1 MKNLLAQ
8 CAFELFAER
17 GFNGVTIDQIAAKGG
32 VTKGS
37 CYSHYKSKHELI
49 LAACSHYYRTY
60 QQRVHAEISS
70 LPDPLARLRRMLE
83 YSVTSC
89 VIDKRNRVFTTDV
102 FALSL
107 QDQSVRQ
114 GWAQFYDTVREIYI
128 GLVLAAQAANQIE
141 VADARRS
148 VDLMLAAI
156 EGVKM
161 RAAFEPH
168 IAETAE
174 QRSIVEGLL
183 GIIASPSQPV
193 AA

>member
-1 MKNLLAQ
+1 
-8 CAFELFAER
+8 
-17 GFNGVTIDQIAAKGG
+17 
-32 VTKGS
+32 
-37 CYSHYKSKHELI
+37 
-49 LAACSHYYRTY
+49 
-60 QQRVHAEISS
+60 
-70 LPDPLARLRRMLE
+70 MLE

-141 VADARRS
+141 VGDARKS

-174 QRSIVEGLL
+174 QQSIVEGLL